1 MCRPM
6 TSCLRSRPGS
16 REPRRGARPRVT
28 YAVRATIEAAADLDL
43 LYGFILERDATDF
56 TLAEAAIQA

>member
-1 MCRPM
+1 M
-6 TSCLRSRPGS
+6 
-16 REPRRGARPRVT
+16 T

-56 TLAEAAIQA
+56 TLAEAAIQALRDASVRRLRVAKRDPTRPSSKN